1 MLFVIYGCL
10 KRHQKNPLYLVAFFS
25 LSLCRFLLGSIC
37 PDIGRNVVRCP
48 FAAVAVIPILE
59 LHLWWCHYVNTENL
73 GNHQKTKISA
83 VCDFDDIT
91 LFCVF
96 VCFFFSP
103 ILSPLCFAFHLA
115 HSASLAR
122 QPAFATCSV
131 CLASA
136 TVCLSP
142 PSSQPF
148 FMSSSVVRPCQICRR
163 HF

>member
-1 MLFVIYGCL
+1 M
-10 KRHQKNPLYLVAFFS
+10 
-25 LSLCRFLLGSIC
+25 
-37 PDIGRNVVRCP
+37 RCP

-59 LHLWWCHYVNTENL
+59 LHLWWCHYVNSENL
-73 GNHQKTKISA
+73 GNHQKTQISA
-83 VCDFDDIT
+83 VCNCDDIT

-103 ILSPLCFAFHLA
+103 ISSPLCFAFHLA

-131 CLASA
+131 CLSSA

-148 FMSSSVVRPCQICRR
+148 FMSSSVVCPCQICRR
-163 HF
+163 HFWVVQLLLLALCQICCYHDMPEGFLVLLIICV